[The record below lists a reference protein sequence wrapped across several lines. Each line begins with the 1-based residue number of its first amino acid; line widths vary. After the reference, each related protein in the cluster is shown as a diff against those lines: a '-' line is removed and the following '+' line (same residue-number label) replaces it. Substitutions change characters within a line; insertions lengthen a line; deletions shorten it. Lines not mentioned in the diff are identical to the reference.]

1 MDIIKHVAPLCYLCF
16 YLFTSPLVT
25 SVNVDHHLLSV
36 QWPNSY
42 CSVPFTSKTAGRKIP
57 KCRRRIP
64 QEFTIHGLWPQ
75 GSNSQRL
82 RDCVNN
88 SLPAGLSRTKKVL
101 DKFMELQNVLHKI
114 WPSLD
119 NDDLA
124 FWINQWESHG
134 SCSGLEEQWVT
145 ATKRLYELAD
155 VAKLTGKFKVNTLY
169 TVDEVQSIISSVTK
183 WVTTVKCSIDRNG
196 HIVFHEIHFCADAS
210 ARILKN
216 CSEIPGWNAS
226 RGCTTNRAIFPPLP

>member
-25 SVNVDHHLLSV
+25 SENVDHHLLSV

-101 DKFMELQNVLHKI
+101 DKVCVCEPIYIYIGVGITVLASFYNNIHRLSRFFLFFFYTVFTYVTLNASVFCFC
-114 WPSLD
+114 SLR
-119 NDDLA
+119 N
-124 FWINQWESHG
+124 FKMYYIK
-134 SCSGLEEQWVT
+134 SGLVSIKTTW
-145 ATKRLYELAD
+145 RFGLIS
-155 VAKLTGKFKVNTLY
+155 GNP
-169 TVDEVQSIISSVTK
+169 TVHAVV
-183 WVTTVKCSIDRNG
+183 
-196 HIVFHEIHFCADAS
+196 
-210 ARILKN
+210 
-216 CSEIPGWNAS
+216 
-226 RGCTTNRAIFPPLP
+226 